1 MGTRISDGPNRRKG
15 LPVSLVRVVGVC
27 RTRDDWCS
35 VGEPFGLTCAGS
47 HRVYHRRCL
56 GLSLGIASGL
66 FALADKLVD
75 PTLQMLRTIPFL
87 AITPLLIL
95 WFGIDERPKI
105 IIIAAAALFPLYIN
119 THSGVRNVDRK
130 VIEAG
135 RVFGL
140 RGLGLIRQVI
150 LPEMIPSVLVGLRVS
165 LSVSLLALI
174 VAELSNAPKGLGF
187 LMTSAQQYFQTDVLV
202 VVVIIYA
209 IWGLS
214 VDLLV
219 RGIERILMPYK
230 QWGKS
235 A

>member
-1 MGTRISDGPNRRKG
+1 
-15 LPVSLVRVVGVC
+15 
-27 RTRDDWCS
+27 
-35 VGEPFGLTCAGS
+35 
-47 HRVYHRRCL
+47 
-56 GLSLGIASGL
+56 
-66 FALADKLVD
+66 
-75 PTLQMLRTIPFL
+75 
-87 AITPLLIL
+87 
-95 WFGIDERPKI
+95 
-105 IIIAAAALFPLYIN
+105 
-119 THSGVRNVDRK
+119 
-130 VIEAG
+130 
-135 RVFGL
+135 
-140 RGLGLIRQVI
+140 
-150 LPEMIPSVLVGLRVS
+150 
-165 LSVSLLALI
+165 VSLLALI